1 MHLVGSRLS
10 EAVDP
15 IETEPHRWLGVWI
28 WFSERGKSEAVAFE
42 VHKQRRGRKEPKE
55 RLWHPISTAK
65 SGGKKKSEDKRATRP
80 CHPRSVRG
88 APAK

>member
-1 MHLVGSRLS
+1 
-10 EAVDP
+10 
-15 IETEPHRWLGVWI
+15 
-28 WFSERGKSEAVAFE
+28 
-42 VHKQRRGRKEPKE
+42 

-88 APAK
+88 APRAGQENTASQAFSGESRLSEAVDPIDTEPHQWLGVWI